1 MKLHHLLAAASL
13 LGVTGGLA
21 QANQPAPTF
30 TTQQFA
36 VAADGT
42 PLLWDVFTPSTG
54 SGPWP
59 VVLVIH
65 AGGFRTG
72 VRGPQNVCED
82 LAAAGFAAA
91 AIDYRLDA
99 RKNLLAGQSVP
110 VFAPPA
116 VDNQTLDIQ
125 AAVNAARH
133 PTTAPLAGHVTGWV
147 GAVGGS
153 NGAAHALWVAATGT
167 LGDTRVNAAALL
179 SGSYQFDDS
188 ASLNNTML
196 LGCDMVPSGFRS
208 DQTAY
213 CQTSFNRPSLTA
225 LHAGSPVYQ
234 VRKNVSPLDIIA
246 TTLDPIT
253 PTQIG
258 DLVRQ
263 LQKVR
268 ATNYVSNEMEGCE
281 HSYNYWDL
289 PYVGANPPETV
300 GQQVINFLIDHLSE

>member
-1 MKLHHLLAAASL
+1 MKFRLLVATFSLACFTAAV
-13 LGVTGGLA
+13 G
-21 QANQPAPTF
+21 QTF

-36 VAADGT
+36 MAADGT
-42 PLLWDVFTPSTG
+42 PLQWDVFLPTT

-82 LAAAGFAAA
+82 LAAAGFAAV

-99 RKNLLAGQSVP
+99 KKNLLPGQPAP

-116 VDNQTLDIQ
+116 IDNQTRDIQ
-125 AAVNAARH
+125 AAVSAARH
-133 PTTAPLAGHVTGWV
+133 PTAAPLAGHVTGWV

-167 LGDTRVNAAALL
+167 LNDTRVNAAALL
-179 SGSYQFDDS
+179 SGSYQFDDQ

-213 CQTSFNRPSLTA
+213 CQTSLPAEPDGVARGLPGVSGAERRLT
-225 LHAGSPVYQ
+225 G
-234 VRKNVSPLDIIA
+234 
-246 TTLDPIT
+246 
-253 PTQIG
+253 
-258 DLVRQ
+258 
-263 LQKVR
+263 
-268 ATNYVSNEMEGCE
+268 
-281 HSYNYWDL
+281 
-289 PYVGANPPETV
+289 
-300 GQQVINFLIDHLSE
+300 